1 MNIKCL
7 LLLCCLLN
15 TGVSSSKETFQSL
28 RETCNLLAWENSLV
42 LRIAGLMG
50 LSTLLLCLAYKWRYK
65 KAEKQAEMPM
75 ADEATAE
82 NQQET
87 KQPVKRDSFDPNL
100 YRPDY

>member
-1 MNIKCL
+1 
-7 LLLCCLLN
+7 
-15 TGVSSSKETFQSL
+15 
-28 RETCNLLAWENSLV
+28 
-42 LRIAGLMG
+42 
-50 LSTLLLCLAYKWRYK
+50 
-65 KAEKQAEMPM
+65 MPM